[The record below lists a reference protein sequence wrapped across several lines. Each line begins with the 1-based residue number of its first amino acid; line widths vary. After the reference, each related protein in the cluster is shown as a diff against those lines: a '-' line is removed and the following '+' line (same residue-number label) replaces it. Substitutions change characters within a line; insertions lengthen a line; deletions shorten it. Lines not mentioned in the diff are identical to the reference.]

1 MSQNRLLRT
10 TSVIVQPVGT
20 QTKPTLSRQAIP
32 PAPHDPVPF
41 SVASLKDPATLHPIL
56 SQLHQNTMK
65 TMSALISD
73 PVAPGNVI
81 QGHSFTAG
89 QTLPITHALVRAY
102 TALLAV

>member
-1 MSQNRLLRT
+1 MSKKRLLRK
-10 TSVIVQPVGT
+10 TSVMVHPVGT
-20 QTKPTLSRQAIP
+20 QTKPMLSRQAIP
-32 PAPHDPVPF
+32 SAPHDPVPF
-41 SVASLKDPATLHPIL
+41 SVESLKDPATLHRIL

-73 PVAPGNVI
+73 PVAAGNVI
-81 QGHSFTAG
+81 QGNSFTAG